1 MHGRSQITIALAIG
15 LALGVAAS
23 MTAAVLADRAGPG
36 AAVAPA
42 ASPLVPEVDSSK
54 RDAATRAAAPDT
66 RELADILARV
76 KREYVEPVDDGQL
89 IESAVRGMVGSL
101 DPYSAYLDRDEYD
114 EIRLSTSGSYPG
126 IGVEVS
132 AEESGIMVLRTLA
145 DSPAE
150 RAGIR
155 SGDLIV
161 RIDDRP
167 VELDVEAAID
177 QMRGPAG
184 TTVTLSLRRPG
195 AADVFDL
202 ALARDHV
209 EVHSVT
215 RAALEPGYGYLRIA
229 SFTDT
234 TPVDVERALAAFRAE
249 QRAPLR
255 GLVIDLRNNPGGVLE
270 SAVEVADSFL
280 ERGIIVTA
288 DGRSPEARFRMDAT
302 PGDLLDG
309 ARIVVLVNGGSAS
322 AAEILAG
329 ALHDQ
334 KRATLVGRRTYGK
347 GSVQT
352 VIPLANGRALKL
364 TTSYYATPSG
374 ARINERGIEPDVAVE
389 GVEEPPAELDD
400 RNAASLLQ
408 RDREI
413 RLALQTLKTGA
424 RLATRAG
431 MARSRMAI
439 GTDLLAD

>member
-1 MHGRSQITIALAIG
+1 MHGRSQITVALAIG
-15 LALGVAAS
+15 LALGVATS
-23 MTAAVLADRAGPG
+23 MTAAVLAGRSAMDPAVTKMMMAEPRATAPT
-36 AAVAPA
+36 AVAPV
-42 ASPLVPEVDSSK
+42 SRP
-54 RDAATRAAAPDT
+54 RDATAVGASPDT
-66 RELADILARV
+66 RELAEILARV
-76 KREYVEPVDDGQL
+76 KREYVLPVDDGQL

-132 AEESGIMVLRTLA
+132 AEENGIMVLRTLG
-145 DSPAE
+145 DSPAA

-155 SGDLIV
+155 SGDMIV
-161 RIDDRP
+161 RIDNRP

-195 AADVFDL
+195 ATDIFDL
-202 ALARDHV
+202 AFARDHV
-209 EVHSVT
+209 EVHSVA

-234 TPVDVERALAAFRAE
+234 TPTDVERAIADFMAE
-249 QRAPLR
+249 QRAPLK

-280 ERGIIVTA
+280 ERGVIVTA

-302 PGDLLDG
+302 PGDLLRG
-309 ARIVVLVNGGSAS
+309 ARLVVLVNGGSAS

-329 ALHDQ
+329 ALRDQ

-364 TTSYYATPSG
+364 TTSYYSTPSG
-374 ARINERGIEPDVAVE
+374 AVINERGIEPDVLVD
-389 GVEEPPAELDD
+389 GVEEPPAELDAG
-400 RNAASLLQ
+400 NAASLLQ
-408 RDREI
+408 RDREV
-413 RLALQTLKTGA
+413 RLALQTLKSGA
-424 RLATRAG
+424 RLAALQ
-431 MARSRMAI
+431 ARQSSA
-439 GTDLLAD
+439 AP

>member
-1 MHGRSQITIALAIG
+1 MHGRSQITVALAIG
-15 LALGVAAS
+15 LVLGVATS
-23 MTAAVLADRAGPG
+23 MTAAVLADRTGSSAAAGAMAEPVAAPPPALVPAAGPRK
-36 AAVAPA
+36 AVSAVAP
-42 ASPLVPEVDSSK
+42 
-54 RDAATRAAAPDT
+54 PDT
-66 RELADILARV
+66 RELAEILARV
-76 KREYVEPVDDGQL
+76 KREYVLPVDDGEL

-132 AEESGIMVLRTLA
+132 AEENGIMVLRTIG
-145 DSPAE
+145 DSPAA

-155 SGDLIV
+155 SGDMIV
-161 RIDDRP
+161 RIDNRP

-195 AADVFDL
+195 ATDVFDL

-209 EVHSVT
+209 EVHSVA
-215 RAALEPGYGYLRIA
+215 RAALEPGNGYLRIA

-234 TPVDVERALAAFRAE
+234 TPADVERAITDFSAE

-280 ERGIIVTA
+280 ERGVIVTA

-302 PGDLLDG
+302 PGDLLRG
-309 ARIVVLVNGGSAS
+309 ARLVVLVNGGSAS

-329 ALHDQ
+329 ALRDQ

-364 TTSYYATPSG
+364 TTSYYSTPSG
-374 ARINERGIEPDVAVE
+374 AVINERGIAPDVLVE
-389 GVEEPPAELDD
+389 GVEEPPAELDAG
-400 RNAASLLQ
+400 NAASLLQ
-408 RDREI
+408 RDREV
-413 RLALQTLKTGA
+413 RLALQTLKSGA
-424 RLATRAG
+424 RLAALQ
-431 MARSRMAI
+431 ARQSVA
-439 GTDLLAD
+439 AP

>member
-1 MHGRSQITIALAIG
+1 MHGRSQITVALAIG
-15 LALGVAAS
+15 LVLGVATS
-23 MTAAVLADRAGPG
+23 MTAAVLADRTGSSAAAGAMAEPVAAPPPALVPAAGPRK
-36 AAVAPA
+36 AVSAVAP
-42 ASPLVPEVDSSK
+42 
-54 RDAATRAAAPDT
+54 PDT
-66 RELADILARV
+66 RELAEILARV
-76 KREYVEPVDDGQL
+76 KREYVLPVDDGEL

-132 AEESGIMVLRTLA
+132 AEENGIMVLRTIG
-145 DSPAE
+145 DSPAA

-155 SGDLIV
+155 SGDMIV
-161 RIDDRP
+161 RIDNRP

-195 AADVFDL
+195 ATDVFDL

-209 EVHSVT
+209 EVHSVA

-234 TPVDVERALAAFRAE
+234 TPADVERAITDFSAE
-249 QRAPLR
+249 QRAPLK

-280 ERGIIVTA
+280 ERGVIVTA

-302 PGDLLDG
+302 PGDLLRG
-309 ARIVVLVNGGSAS
+309 ARLVVLVNGGSAS

-329 ALHDQ
+329 ALRDQ

-364 TTSYYATPSG
+364 TTSYYSTPSG
-374 ARINERGIEPDVAVE
+374 AVINERGIAPDVLVE
-389 GVEEPPAELDD
+389 GVEEPPAELDAG
-400 RNAASLLQ
+400 NAASLLQ
-408 RDREI
+408 RDREV
-413 RLALQTLKTGA
+413 RLALQTLKSGA
-424 RLATRAG
+424 RLAALQ
-431 MARSRMAI
+431 ARQSVA
-439 GTDLLAD
+439 AP

>member
-1 MHGRSQITIALAIG
+1 MHGRSQITVALAIG
-15 LALGVAAS
+15 LALGVATS
-23 MTAAVLADRAGPG
+23 MTASVLAGRSATEAAAAPTRAESP
-36 AAVAPA
+36 ASAPAVVAPA
-42 ASPLVPEVDSSK
+42 SRP
-54 RDAATRAAAPDT
+54 RGAAAVSASPDT
-66 RELADILARV
+66 RELAEILARV
-76 KREYVEPVDDGQL
+76 KREYVLPVDDGEL

-132 AEESGIMVLRTLA
+132 AEENGIMVLRTLG
-145 DSPAE
+145 DSPAA

-155 SGDLIV
+155 SGDMIV
-161 RIDDRP
+161 RIDNRP

-195 AADVFDL
+195 ATDIFDL

-209 EVHSVT
+209 EVHSVA

-234 TPVDVERALAAFRAE
+234 TPTDVERAISDFMVE
-249 QRAPLR
+249 QRAPLK

-280 ERGIIVTA
+280 ERGVIVTA

-302 PGDLLDG
+302 PGDLLRG
-309 ARIVVLVNGGSAS
+309 ARLVVLVNGGSAS

-329 ALHDQ
+329 ALRDQ

-364 TTSYYATPSG
+364 TTSYYSTPSG
-374 ARINERGIEPDVAVE
+374 AVINERGIEPDVLVE
-389 GVEEPPAELDD
+389 GVEEPPAELDAG
-400 RNAASLLQ
+400 NAASLLQ
-408 RDREI
+408 RDREV
-413 RLALQTLKTGA
+413 RLALQTLKSGA
-424 RLATRAG
+424 RLAALQ
-431 MARSRMAI
+431 ARQSSA
-439 GTDLLAD
+439 AP

>member
-1 MHGRSQITIALAIG
+1 MHGRSQITVALAIG
-15 LALGVAAS
+15 LVLGVATS
-23 MTAAVLADRAGPG
+23 MTAAVLAGRSGSS
-36 AAVAPA
+36 PA
-42 ASPLVPEVDSSK
+42 AGAMAEPVAAPPPVLVPAARP
-54 RDAATRAAAPDT
+54 RDVVSAGAPPDT
-66 RELADILARV
+66 RELAEILARV
-76 KREYVEPVDDGQL
+76 KREYVLPVDDGEL

-132 AEESGIMVLRTLA
+132 AEENGIMVLRTIG
-145 DSPAE
+145 DSPAA

-155 SGDLIV
+155 SGDMIV
-161 RIDDRP
+161 RIDNRP

-195 AADVFDL
+195 ATDVFDL

-209 EVHSVT
+209 EVHSVA

-234 TPVDVERALAAFRAE
+234 TPADVERAIGDFSAE
-249 QRAPLR
+249 QRAPLK

-280 ERGIIVTA
+280 ERGVIVTA

-302 PGDLLDG
+302 PGDLLRG
-309 ARIVVLVNGGSAS
+309 ARLVVLVNGGSAS

-329 ALHDQ
+329 ALRDQ

-364 TTSYYATPSG
+364 TTSYYSTPSG
-374 ARINERGIEPDVAVE
+374 AVINERGIAPDVLVE
-389 GVEEPPAELDD
+389 GVEEPPAELDAG
-400 RNAASLLQ
+400 NAASLLQ
-408 RDREI
+408 RDREV
-413 RLALQTLKTGA
+413 RLALQTLKSGA
-424 RLATRAG
+424 RLAALQ
-431 MARSRMAI
+431 ARRSDA
-439 GTDLLAD
+439 AP

>member
-1 MHGRSQITIALAIG
+1 MHGRSQITVALAIG
-15 LALGVAAS
+15 LALGVATS
-23 MTAAVLADRAGPG
+23 MTAAVLAGRSAMDPAVTKMMMAEPRATAPT
-36 AAVAPA
+36 AVAPV
-42 ASPLVPEVDSSK
+42 SRP
-54 RDAATRAAAPDT
+54 RDATAVGASPDT
-66 RELADILARV
+66 RELAEILARV
-76 KREYVEPVDDGQL
+76 KREYVLPVDDGQL

-132 AEESGIMVLRTLA
+132 AEENGIMVLRTLG
-145 DSPAE
+145 DSPAA

-155 SGDLIV
+155 SGDMIV
-161 RIDDRP
+161 RIDNRP

-195 AADVFDL
+195 ATDIFDL

-209 EVHSVT
+209 EVHSVA

-234 TPVDVERALAAFRAE
+234 TPTDVERAIADFMAE
-249 QRAPLR
+249 QRAPLK

-280 ERGIIVTA
+280 ERGVIVTA

-302 PGDLLDG
+302 PGDLLRG
-309 ARIVVLVNGGSAS
+309 ARLVVLVNGGSAS

-329 ALHDQ
+329 ALRDQ

-364 TTSYYATPSG
+364 TTSYYSTPSG
-374 ARINERGIEPDVAVE
+374 AVINERGIEPDVLVD
-389 GVEEPPAELDD
+389 GVEEPPAELDAG
-400 RNAASLLQ
+400 NAASLLQ
-408 RDREI
+408 RDREV
-413 RLALQTLKTGA
+413 RLALQTLKSGA
-424 RLATRAG
+424 RLAALQ
-431 MARSRMAI
+431 ARQSSA
-439 GTDLLAD
+439 AP

>member
-1 MHGRSQITIALAIG
+1 MHGRSQITVALAIG
-15 LALGVAAS
+15 LVLGVATS
-23 MTAAVLADRAGPG
+23 MTAAVLAGRSGSSPAAGAMAEPVAAPPPALVPAAGPRKAVTAG
-36 AAVAPA
+36 AP
-42 ASPLVPEVDSSK
+42 
-54 RDAATRAAAPDT
+54 PDT
-66 RELADILARV
+66 RELAEILARV
-76 KREYVEPVDDGQL
+76 KREYVLPVDDGEL

-132 AEESGIMVLRTLA
+132 AEENGIMVLRTIG
-145 DSPAE
+145 DSPAA

-155 SGDLIV
+155 SGDMIV
-161 RIDDRP
+161 RIDNRP

-195 AADVFDL
+195 ATDVFDL

-209 EVHSVT
+209 EVHSVA

-234 TPVDVERALAAFRAE
+234 TPADVERAIGDFSAE
-249 QRAPLR
+249 QRAPLK

-280 ERGIIVTA
+280 ERGVIVTA

-302 PGDLLDG
+302 PGDLLRG
-309 ARIVVLVNGGSAS
+309 ARLVVLVNGGSAS

-329 ALHDQ
+329 ALRDQ

-364 TTSYYATPSG
+364 TTSYYSTPSG
-374 ARINERGIEPDVAVE
+374 AVINERGIAPDVLVE
-389 GVEEPPAELDD
+389 GVEEPPAELDAG
-400 RNAASLLQ
+400 NAASLLQ
-408 RDREI
+408 RDREV
-413 RLALQTLKTGA
+413 RLALQTLKSGA
-424 RLATRAG
+424 RLAALQ
-431 MARSRMAI
+431 ARRSDA
-439 GTDLLAD
+439 AP

>member
-1 MHGRSQITIALAIG
+1 MHGRSQITVALAIG
-15 LALGVAAS
+15 LALGVATS
-23 MTAAVLADRAGPG
+23 MTAAVLAGRSAMDPAVTKMMMAEPRATAPT
-36 AAVAPA
+36 AVAPV
-42 ASPLVPEVDSSK
+42 SRP
-54 RDAATRAAAPDT
+54 RDATAVGASPDT
-66 RELADILARV
+66 RELAEILARV
-76 KREYVEPVDDGQL
+76 KREYVLPVDDGQL

-132 AEESGIMVLRTLA
+132 AEENGIMVLRTLG
-145 DSPAE
+145 DSPAA

-155 SGDLIV
+155 SGDMIV
-161 RIDDRP
+161 RIDNRP

-195 AADVFDL
+195 ATDIFDL

-209 EVHSVT
+209 EVHSVA

-234 TPVDVERALAAFRAE
+234 TPTDVERAIADFMAE
-249 QRAPLR
+249 QRAPLK

-280 ERGIIVTA
+280 ERGVIVTA

-302 PGDLLDG
+302 PGDLLRG
-309 ARIVVLVNGGSAS
+309 ARLVVLVNGGSAS

-329 ALHDQ
+329 ALRDQ

-364 TTSYYATPSG
+364 TTSYYSTPSG
-374 ARINERGIEPDVAVE
+374 AVINDRGIEPDVLVD
-389 GVEEPPAELDD
+389 GVEEPPAELDAG
-400 RNAASLLQ
+400 NAASLLQ
-408 RDREI
+408 RDREV
-413 RLALQTLKTGA
+413 RLALQTLKSGA
-424 RLATRAG
+424 RLAALQ
-431 MARSRMAI
+431 ARQSSA
-439 GTDLLAD
+439 AP

>member
-1 MHGRSQITIALAIG
+1 MHGRSQITVALAIG
-15 LALGVAAS
+15 LALGVATS
-23 MTAAVLADRAGPG
+23 MTAAVLAGRSAMDPAVTKLMMAEPRATAPT
-36 AAVAPA
+36 AVAPV
-42 ASPLVPEVDSSK
+42 SRP
-54 RDAATRAAAPDT
+54 RDATAVGASPDT
-66 RELADILARV
+66 RELAEILARV
-76 KREYVEPVDDGQL
+76 KREYVLPVDDGQL

-132 AEESGIMVLRTLA
+132 AEENGIMVLRTLG
-145 DSPAE
+145 DSPAA

-155 SGDLIV
+155 SGDMIV
-161 RIDDRP
+161 RIDNRP

-195 AADVFDL
+195 ATDIFDL

-209 EVHSVT
+209 EVHSVA

-234 TPVDVERALAAFRAE
+234 TPTDVERAIADFMAE
-249 QRAPLR
+249 QRAPLK

-280 ERGIIVTA
+280 ERGVIVTA

-302 PGDLLDG
+302 PGDLLRG
-309 ARIVVLVNGGSAS
+309 ARLVVLVNGGSAS

-329 ALHDQ
+329 ALRDQ

-364 TTSYYATPSG
+364 TTSYYSTPSG
-374 ARINERGIEPDVAVE
+374 AVINERGIEPDVLVD
-389 GVEEPPAELDD
+389 GVEEPPAELDAG
-400 RNAASLLQ
+400 NAASLLQ
-408 RDREI
+408 RDREV
-413 RLALQTLKTGA
+413 RLALQTLKSGA
-424 RLATRAG
+424 RLAALQ
-431 MARSRMAI
+431 ARQSSA
-439 GTDLLAD
+439 AP

>member
-15 LALGVAAS
+15 LVLGVATS
-23 MTAAVLADRAGPG
+23 MTAAVLAGRSASSPVLAPMAEPVAD
-36 AAVAPA
+36 APA
-42 ASPLVPEVDSSK
+42 PRPRASTAVGAS
-54 RDAATRAAAPDT
+54 PDT
-66 RELADILARV
+66 RELAEILARV
-76 KREYVEPVDDGQL
+76 KREYVLPVDDGEL

-132 AEESGIMVLRTLA
+132 AEENGIMVLRTLA
-145 DSPAE
+145 ESPAA

-155 SGDLIV
+155 SGDMIV
-161 RIDDRP
+161 RIDNRP

-195 AADVFDL
+195 ATDIFDL
-202 ALARDHV
+202 ALSRDHV
-209 EVHSVT
+209 EVHSVA

-234 TPVDVERALAAFRAE
+234 TPADVERAIGDFVDE
-249 QRAPLR
+249 QRAPLK

-270 SAVEVADSFL
+270 AAVEVADSFL
-280 ERGIIVTA
+280 ERGVIVTA

-302 PGDLLDG
+302 PGDLLRG
-309 ARIVVLVNGGSAS
+309 ARLVVLVNGGSAS

-329 ALHDQ
+329 ALRDQ

-364 TTSYYATPSG
+364 TTSYYSTPSG
-374 ARINERGIEPDVAVE
+374 AVINERGIEPDVRVD

-400 RNAASLLQ
+400 GNGASLLQ
-408 RDREI
+408 RDREV
-413 RLALQTLKTGA
+413 RLALQTLKSGA
-424 RLATRAG
+424 RLAALQ
-431 MARSRMAI
+431 ARQSVA
-439 GTDLLAD
+439 AP

>member
-1 MHGRSQITIALAIG
+1 MHGRSQITVALAIG
-15 LALGVAAS
+15 LVLGVATS
-23 MTAAVLADRAGPG
+23 MTAAVLAGRSGSSPAVG
-36 AAVAPA
+36 AMAEPVAAPPPVLVPA
-42 ASPLVPEVDSSK
+42 AGT
-54 RDAATRAAAPDT
+54 RDAVSAGAPPDT
-66 RELADILARV
+66 RELAEILARV
-76 KREYVEPVDDGQL
+76 KREYVLPVDDGEL

-132 AEESGIMVLRTLA
+132 AEENGIMVLRTIG
-145 DSPAE
+145 DSPAA

-155 SGDLIV
+155 SGDMIV
-161 RIDDRP
+161 RIDNRP

-195 AADVFDL
+195 ATDIFDL

-209 EVHSVT
+209 EVHSVA

-234 TPVDVERALAAFRAE
+234 TPADVERAITDFSAE
-249 QRAPLR
+249 QRASLK

-270 SAVEVADSFL
+270 AAVEVADSFL
-280 ERGIIVTA
+280 ERGVIVTA

-302 PGDLLDG
+302 PGDLLRG
-309 ARIVVLVNGGSAS
+309 ARLVVLVNGGSAS

-329 ALHDQ
+329 ALRDQ

-364 TTSYYATPSG
+364 TTSYYSTPSG
-374 ARINERGIEPDVAVE
+374 AVINERGIAPDVVVE
-389 GVEEPPAELDD
+389 GVEEPPAELDAG
-400 RNAASLLQ
+400 NAASLLQ
-408 RDREI
+408 RDREV
-413 RLALQTLKTGA
+413 RLALQTLKSGA
-424 RLATRAG
+424 RLAALQ
-431 MARSRMAI
+431 ARQSVA
-439 GTDLLAD
+439 AP